1 MPAFHKRRQEKGTK
15 RSGAGRRIRKV
26 NISIGSLRLLAH
38 ASVSSTM
45 NPADPELL
53 SDGLHE
59 PDEPIDYQTPDTLID
74 FLKSCI

>member
-1 MPAFHKRRQEKGTK
+1 M
-15 RSGAGRRIRKV
+15 
-26 NISIGSLRLLAH
+26 LAH

-53 SDGLHE
+53 SDGLRE